1 MAVKVFMTG
10 VTGYIGGTA
19 FDKIYRAH
27 PDNEYT
33 LLVRNE
39 SRAEPV
45 KAKYPTVKFVY
56 GSLDD
61 VNVIEQ
67 AAAEADVVIHT
78 AESADHAPSAAAIA
92 KGLEKGHTPEKPGY
106 WIHLSGTGIL
116 TWYDV
121 VNGREGEG
129 PLPDQKYH
137 DIDDIDRILNLDDR
151 APHRDVDKIVQAAVS
166 DSVKPA
172 IICPP
177 LIFGQGS
184 GPGNQLTIQIPTLVE
199 MTLRGGFVPLVGQGK
214 TEWDYVHVD
223 DVGEMFLKLFEASQD
238 PEKKNNPEIFG
249 RHGYFFGPKG
259 VLNFKRIAE
268 RVAEEVKKQGY
279 VKDAAVKPVSIA
291 EQKQLKGYLPV
302 ADSLGQNSKSVGQRF
317 KKYLGWE
324 PQVNDSVE
332 DDIANVV
339 SVKAKSLG
347 L

>member
-1 MAVKVFMTG
+1 
-10 VTGYIGGTA
+10 YIGGTA

-27 PDNEYT
+27 PDNEYKI
-33 LLVRNE
+33 LVRNE
-39 SRAEPV
+39 ARAEIV
-45 KAKYPTVKFVY
+45 KAKYPEVKFVY
-56 GSLDD
+56 GTLDD
-61 VNVIEQ
+61 VDAIEQ

-78 AESADHAPSAAAIA
+78 ADSSDHAASASAIA
-92 KGLEKGHTPEKPGY
+92 RGLEKGHTPEKPGY

-121 VNGREGEG
+121 VNGREGEP

-184 GPGNQLTIQIPTLVE
+184 GPGNQETIQIPTLVE
-199 MTLRGGFVPLVGQGK
+199 MSLREGFVPLVGQGK

-223 DVGEMFLKLFEASQD
+223 DVGEMFLKLFEATQD
-238 PEKKNNPEIFG
+238 PAKKNNPEIFG
-249 RHGYFFGPKG
+249 LHGYFFGPKG
-259 VLNFKRIAE
+259 VLNFKSIAE

-279 VKDAAVKPVSIA
+279 FKDVTVKQVSLA
-291 EQKQLKGYLPV
+291 EQKQLKGYVPV
-302 ADSLGQNSKSVGQRF
+302 ADSLGQNSKSVSQRF
-317 KKYLGWE
+317 KKYFNWE
-324 PQVNDSVE
+324 PQVDASVE

-339 SVKAKSLG
+339 RSKAKSLG